1 MQKYEK
7 QRQLTQCSE
16 EGRGGGRLWRLL
28 NEWGCRMSME
38 AGVWNLLVCVSMW
51 LSGTSEAVR
60 QRLDMTRVP
69 ILGHTWIWAL
79 IFHFRPPSPCFP
91 FTALLSGTF
100 LLPSGERTL
109 YSSGMTSSIT
119 PTCWS
124 FKDAYCAVST
134 HPSTMPV
141 FLLSCH
147 LPICILKV

>member
-38 AGVWNLLVCVSMW
+38 AGVWNLLVCVSMP

-69 ILGHTWIWAL
+69 ILGHTWIWAV
-79 IFHFRPPSPCFP
+79 IFHFRPPFPCFP

-109 YSSGMTSSIT
+109 YSSGMTS
-119 PTCWS
+119 CLL
-124 FKDAYCAVST
+124 CGL
-134 HPSTMPV
+134 HPSLHHACLPA
-141 FLLSCH
+141 FLSSPH
-147 LPICILKV
+147 LYLEGVALVN